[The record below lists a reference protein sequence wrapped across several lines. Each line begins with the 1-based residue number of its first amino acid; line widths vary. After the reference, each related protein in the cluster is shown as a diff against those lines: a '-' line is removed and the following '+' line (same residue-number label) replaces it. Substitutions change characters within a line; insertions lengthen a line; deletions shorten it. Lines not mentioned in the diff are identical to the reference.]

1 MIVAATSL
9 LIHDALETIQYPQDI
24 LDFIMLA
31 HYILHDEK
39 TLRYIEHA
47 LYRLENIKITFEH
60 YWPINSKLC

>member
-1 MIVAATSL
+1 MILAATFL
-9 LIHDALETIQYPQDI
+9 LIHDVLEAIQYSQDI

-31 HYILHDEK
+31 HYVFHNKK

-60 YWPINSKLC
+60 YRPINSKLC